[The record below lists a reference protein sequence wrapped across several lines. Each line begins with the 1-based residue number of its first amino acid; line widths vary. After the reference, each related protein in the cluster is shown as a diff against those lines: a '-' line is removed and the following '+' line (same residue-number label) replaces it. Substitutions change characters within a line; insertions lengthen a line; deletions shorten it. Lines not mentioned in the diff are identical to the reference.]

1 MSLKTRMLTAAATV
15 LTAAA
20 LVGTAA
26 GPAVAG
32 TAQPAAVH
40 IDGWQRVVT
49 QPFTSPAGD
58 LCPFALHSEP
68 LVDQVYVR
76 TTATFP
82 DGSPQRQQYAGP
94 LIVRLTNA
102 DTGAS
107 IVRNLSGAAV
117 VTYAADGSYDFRMI
131 GPAAVGFRAYQ
142 GDNLPTGFYVL
153 RGIHVVH
160 FAADGTRTLTVDGG
174 TEENVCVTLA

>member
-1 MSLKTRMLTAAATV
+1 MSLKTRILMAAATV
-15 LTAAA
+15 LTATA
-20 LVGTAA
+20 LVAAGA
-26 GPAVAG
+26 GPAAAG
-32 TAQPAAVH
+32 TAQPAAAQ

-68 LVDQVYVR
+68 LVDLVYVR

-94 LIVRLTNA
+94 LIVRLSSA
-102 DTGAS
+102 TGAS
-107 IVRNLSGAAV
+107 IVRNLSGAAI
-117 VTYAADGSYDFRMI
+117 VTYAADGSYDFRII
-131 GPAAVGFRAYQ
+131 GPAAVGFRAYR

-153 RGIHVVH
+153 SGIHVVH
-160 FAADGTRTLTVDGG
+160 FAADGIRTLTVDRG
-174 TEENVCVTLA
+174 TEENVCATLA

>member
-1 MSLKTRMLTAAATV
+1 MSLKTRVLTAVTTV

-20 LVGTAA
+20 LVGAAA
-26 GPAVAG
+26 GPAVAATARPA
-32 TAQPAAVH
+32 TAQ
-40 IDGWQRVVT
+40 IGGWQRVVT

-58 LCPFALHSEP
+58 LCPFGLHSEP
-68 LVDQVYVR
+68 LVDRVYVR

-82 DGSPQRQQYAGP
+82 DGSAQRQQYAGP
-94 LIVRLTNA
+94 LIVRLTNTA
-102 DTGAS
+102 TGAS

-117 VTYAADGSYDFRMI
+117 VTYATDGSYDFRII

-153 RGIHVVH
+153 RGVHVVH
-160 FAADGTRTLTVDGG
+160 FAADGTRTLTVDRG

>member
-1 MSLKTRMLTAAATV
+1 MSLKTRILTAAAV

-20 LVGTAA
+20 LVGATAA
-26 GPAVAG
+26 
-32 TAQPAAVH
+32 PAAAATAPPTGAH

-58 LCPFALHSEP
+58 LCPFELHSEP

-94 LIVRLTNA
+94 LVVRLTNTA
-102 DTGAS
+102 TGAA

-117 VTYAADGSYDFRMI
+117 VTYAADGSYDFRI
-131 GPAAVGFRAYQ
+131 LGPAAVGFRAYR

-153 RGIHVVH
+153 RGVHVVH
-160 FAADGTRTLTVDGG
+160 FAADGTRTLTVDRGG
-174 TEENVCVTLA
+174 EENTCVTLD

>member
-1 MSLKTRMLTAAATV
+1 MSLKTRILTAATTV

-20 LVGTAA
+20 LVGAA
-26 GPAVAG
+26 APAVAG
-32 TAQPAAVH
+32 TAQPAASRL
-40 IDGWQRVVT
+40 DGWQRVVT

-94 LIVRLTNA
+94 LIVRLTNTA
-102 DTGAS
+102 TDAS

-117 VTYAADGSYDFRMI
+117 ATYAADGSYDFRII

-160 FAADGTRTLTVDGG
+160 FAADGTRTLTVDRG